1 MTNTWHRALKE
12 WNAGQPAWCMPKRGT
27 EEHKQVKAIQQRL
40 DREGRVPAPNPARLS
55 AVREKARATAERAMA
70 YDPYPALAPEPIV
83 EAPAQVVAPPVAVVP
98 PVAVAPPVQAKK
110 QKKKK
115 LVVKKS
121 APKLQEELEY
131 FRLVEEYHELK
142 DTRAKDGKL
151 KWKGITEFVRPYLE
165 VGLTHEE
172 LSIKNFGKGQG
183 FVIRGNCRTCNNY
196 TEAGE
201 GGFDNGSIGGPPD
214 KKPFVNGKHNNR
226 SPRELKKA
234 LQAHYKRKVH
244 LEGVEFAKTN
254 PPKEDEETIRLQ
266 EEMRK
271 YIESNRSGSKATSDS
286 DEGAEES
293 KAGEPAPLTEIEED
307 LLKIAIYNKGI
318 VKPPTGSKE
327 NFKANSRRL
336 ESVGATN
343 HSNSV
348 IEQYKRQLKEGVK
361 NGDWENDFIKWG
373 IDSDDWEVKKKLIV
387 PMNGDPE
394 IYGDWS
400 DFIEYYTDRVGQQV
414 GNGMRQLGA
423 RLYEPA
429 YRPSQQLVE
438 QAQREQIGKGHC
450 QNGGEIID
458 TNVDLI
464 GEFNDFLVSNV
475 GSIFGGSI
483 GMTQRRQVQDI
494 ERRLMRGRGG
504 PGYAELVAINSVL
517 YPLQPKL
524 PGLNT
529 ETGMPV
535 PPSTPFDFLNF

>member
-1 MTNTWHRALKE
+1 
-12 WNAGQPAWCMPKRGT
+12 
-27 EEHKQVKAIQQRL
+27 
-40 DREGRVPAPNPARLS
+40 
-55 AVREKARATAERAMA
+55 
-70 YDPYPALAPEPIV
+70 
-83 EAPAQVVAPPVAVVP
+83 
-98 PVAVAPPVQAKK
+98 
-110 QKKKK
+110 
-115 LVVKKS
+115 
-121 APKLQEELEY
+121 
-131 FRLVEEYHELK
+131 
-142 DTRAKDGKL
+142 
-151 KWKGITEFVRPYLE
+151 
-165 VGLTHEE
+165 
-172 LSIKNFGKGQG
+172 
-183 FVIRGNCRTCNNY
+183 VIRGNCRTCNNY

-201 GGFDNGSIGGPPD
+201 SIGGPPD

-244 LEGVEFAKTN
+244 LEGVEYAKTN
-254 PPKEDEETIRLQ
+254 PPQEDEETIRLQ

-271 YIESNRSGSKATSDS
+271 YVEDNRSGSKATSDS

-327 NFKANSRRL
+327 DFKVNSRRL
-336 ESVGATN
+336 DRVGAMN

-348 IEQYKRQLKEGVK
+348 IEQYKRQLKEGVG

-400 DFIEYYTDRVGQQV
+400 DFIEYYTDRVGQQT
-414 GNGMRQLGA
+414 GNGMVQLGA

-438 QAQREQIGKGHC
+438 QARKEQTGKGHS
-450 QNGGEIID
+450 QVGGEIIN

-494 ERRLMRGRGG
+494 ERRLMRGGSIGMVHRRQVQDIERRLLRGKGG